1 VTLLSGGEARGDLID
16 DAERVVKVWSA
27 KGARVT
33 RLSPVFVELG
43 RLRPVSLEAW
53 VRGRTS
59 AHAGLGPKTSLSV
72 EASAGCLTVAVIGP
86 RTAEFAVDTDETGT
100 GASALARLLDK
111 KDAGPRL
118 PAADAD
124 EDQRTKS
131 AGGALT
137 IARCGAERVS
147 LRTLVVELQ
156 SLRAALEIVVAES
169 REALGDV
176 REVLPERSFGPV
188 APRGDPGRPLEPGAL
203 AERLSRAERR
213 ARLDGAESV
222 VRTGLKASILGS
234 GELSLR
240 LAEGCHRLELL
251 AEVPQVLPRRATD
264 VDAEVR
270 ESETGRP
277 LARDRADSPDARLDF
292 CLGEATTV
300 DVQFLGAAGPV
311 TVMASDARWPV
322 PKRVPSH
329 WGPRARGG
337 LSMALRRRGAPSPRE
352 EAVFETLGVQG
363 ETSVPFEV
371 EPGRCYLAA
380 VSVIRGEVRGLR
392 FAVELGGRM
401 LRDEALDRGDGAA
414 VAFCSEAERSALM
427 RVEARGNSPWWV
439 LLVWPMN

>member
-1 VTLLSGGEARGDLID
+1 
-16 DAERVVKVWSA
+16 
-27 KGARVT
+27 
-33 RLSPVFVELG
+33 VE
-43 RLRPVSLEAW
+43 
-53 VRGRTS
+53 
-59 AHAGLGPKTSLSV
+59 
-72 EASAGCLTVAVIGP
+72 
-86 RTAEFAVDTDETGT
+86 
-100 GASALARLLDK
+100 
-111 KDAGPRL
+111 
-118 PAADAD
+118 
-124 EDQRTKS
+124 
-131 AGGALT
+131 
-137 IARCGAERVS
+137 
-147 LRTLVVELQ
+147 LRTLVIELQ
-156 SLRAALEIVVAES
+156 SLRSALEVVVAES

-176 REVLPERSFGPV
+176 REVLPERSFGPM

-203 AERLSRAERR
+203 PDRLARADRR

-222 VRTGLKASILGS
+222 VRTGMKASILGS
-234 GELSLR
+234 GELSMR

-277 LARDRADSPDARLDF
+277 LARDRADSADARLDF

-311 TVMASDARWPV
+311 MVMASDARWPV
-322 PKRVPSH
+322 PKLVPSY

-352 EAVFETLGVQG
+352 EAIFETLGVQG
-363 ETSVPFEV
+363 ETSVPVEV

-380 VSVIRGEVRGLR
+380 VSVIRGDVRGLR
-392 FAVELGGRM
+392 LSADLGGRM

-439 LLVWPMN
+439 LVVWPMN

>member
-1 VTLLSGGEARGDLID
+1 LTD

-33 RLSPVFVELG
+33 RLSPVFVEHG
-43 RLRPVSLEAW
+43 RLRPISLEAW

-59 AHAGLGPKTSLSV
+59 AHAGLGVQTGLGAD
-72 EASAGCLTVAVIGP
+72 ASTGCLTVAVIGP
-86 RTAEFAVDTDETGT
+86 RTAEFGVDTDETGT

-111 KDAGPRL
+111 NESPRGGRP
-118 PAADAD
+118 PAAAPDK
-124 EDQRTKS
+124 EDRRTKS

-137 IARCGAERVS
+137 ISRCGAERVE
-147 LRTLVVELQ
+147 LRTLVIELQ
-156 SLRAALEIVVAES
+156 SLRSALEVVVAES

-176 REVLPERSFGPV
+176 REVLPERSFGPM

-203 AERLSRAERR
+203 PDRLARADRR

-222 VRTGLKASILGS
+222 VRTGMKASILGS
-234 GELSLR
+234 GELSMR

-277 LARDRADSPDARLDF
+277 LARDRADSADARLDF

-311 TVMASDARWPV
+311 MVMASDARWPV
-322 PKRVPSH
+322 PKLVPSY

-352 EAVFETLGVQG
+352 EAIFETLGVQG
-363 ETSVPFEV
+363 ETSVPVEV
-371 EPGRCYLAA
+371 APGRCYLAA
-380 VSVIRGEVRGLR
+380 VSVIRGSGPRR
-392 FAVELGGRM
+392 IWGGGCCATR
-401 LRDEALDRGDGAA
+401 RWIGATGRRW
-414 VAFCSEAERSALM
+414 RSA
-427 RVEARGNSPWWV
+427 RRRRGPR
-439 LLVWPMN
+439 